1 MLNLVH
7 INNGASMDLSKYYEQ
22 ICKIPM
28 LTKDEEYQLFLVLK
42 NEVDYTQKERDAART
57 KLINANLRFVFKMAK
72 NYSKN
77 DPVLFE
83 DLISAG
89 NEGLLVGLD
98 KYNPTVKVRFLSYA
112 GWWVIQR
119 ILKEMSKMRIVA
131 LPIWKQQLAARIMK
145 FKNSNEEANLTEIK
159 AAFPDIP
166 QKDIEELYQ
175 TRFLTYYIEDMEE
188 EEFEINPI
196 ETEVERNID
205 NKTIIDIVANLSQP
219 HRSIIIMAFGL
230 EDGKEVN
237 SATIMKK
244 LGLNRDQFRE
254 YKKEAME
261 ILRDKFNVENPD
273 FFI

>member
-1 MLNLVH
+1 MLHSNRF
-7 INNGASMDLSKYYEQ
+7 NNGESMDLSKYYEQ

-28 LTKDEEYQLFLVLK
+28 LSKEQEYELFSILK
-42 NEVDYTQKERDAART
+42 NPDYTQKERDDART

-77 DPVLFE
+77 DPTLFE

-98 KYNPTVKVRFLSYA
+98 KYNPDVKVRFLSYA

-145 FKNSNEEANLTEIK
+145 YMAVNENASLTNVKEA
-159 AAFPDIP
+159 FSDIP
-166 QKDIEELYQ
+166 SKDIEELFQ

-196 ETEVERNID
+196 ETEVEKNID
-205 NKTIIDIVANLSQP
+205 NRTITEIVNNLPQP
-219 HRSIIIMAFGL
+219 HRSIIIMAFGM

-273 FFI
+273 FSI

>member
-1 MLNLVH
+1 
-7 INNGASMDLSKYYEQ
+7 MDLSKYYER
-22 ICKIPM
+22 ICKIPI
-28 LTKDEEYQLFLVLK
+28 LSKEEEYELFLILK
-42 NEVDYTQKERDAART
+42 GDDYTQKERDAART
-57 KLINANLRFVFKMAK
+57 KLINANLRFVFKQAK

-77 DPVLFE
+77 DPILFE

-89 NEGLLVGLD
+89 NEGLLVGIE
-98 KYNPTVKVRFLSYA
+98 KYNPSKKVRFLSYA

-145 FKNSNEEANLTEIK
+145 FRGTNEEATLTEVK

-166 QKDIEELYQ
+166 EKDIEELYQ

-196 ETEVERNID
+196 ETEVEKNID
-205 NKTIIDIVANLSQP
+205 NKTITDIVNNLP
-219 HRSIIIMAFGL
+219 HPHKSIIIMAFGM

-273 FFI
+273 FLT